1 MQLFSSEEKIYAGI
15 SVIIQSYLNEHR
27 FRQELREHCLT
38 IRALKSNSGSE
49 NDFWFLLVVWFY
61 VIYLFESLGL
71 FYKTKK
77 IDSIFRIV
85 FRTGDYMFIIHA
97 LQMLFLFA
105 IFLIYMF
112 NTINLI

>member
-49 NDFWFLLVVWFY
+49 NDF
-61 VIYLFESLGL
+61 
-71 FYKTKK
+71 
-77 IDSIFRIV
+77 
-85 FRTGDYMFIIHA
+85 
-97 LQMLFLFA
+97 
-105 IFLIYMF
+105 
-112 NTINLI
+112 